1 MQNKLSQRGKP
12 SERERRAND
21 SGNKR
26 RAEASTR
33 DRPYLPARE
42 GSSNWWIQYYRNGK
56 VYRQSAGTTN
66 RRKAEKFLQR
76 KIGEI
81 ATGNFL
87 EPTAERTLVIC
98 SDCAHPKDSSH
109 SRKGE
114 SCGCLASDLL
124 TEYEANARHS
134 LVNVRRNWEKHL
146 APRFE
151 HVRARDV
158 RTDALNQYITERQTE
173 GASNAS
179 INRELAAL
187 KRSFKLGMIAGKVAK
202 MPIFPHLTE
211 RNVRHG
217 FLEDAAYARL
227 ARACAGVGLWLR
239 AMFEVGCAFGWRV
252 NELRQLK
259 VSQIDLAVG
268 SIRLEPGTTKNSEG
282 RTVIMTELVYQ
293 LLAQCISGKKPE
305 ERVFTREA
313 NGVQLSIGDFRKVW
327 AKVCCAA
334 GVGKML
340 CPLCEREATKDDKR
354 KAKCSHCSKKW
365 KHKELNY
372 GGLLFHDLRRTAVR
386 NMVRR
391 GIPERVAMTI
401 SGHKTR
407 AVFDRY
413 NIVNEADL
421 REAARKLEVRVDPM
435 LDPPLIFQRQT
446 DFRHS
451 SDIVG
456 PVSAPIAN
464 SSEMN

>member
-1 MQNKLSQRGKP
+1 MNDTSNVTQSNATKKRAKHQRPRG
-12 SERERRAND
+12 
-21 SGNKR
+21 
-26 RAEASTR
+26 T
-33 DRPYLPARE
+33 
-42 GSSNWWIQYYRNGK
+42 GSIYQQQGSANWWLQYYRNGK

-66 RRKAEKFLQR
+66 RRKAERLLQR

-87 EPTAERTLVIC
+87 EPAAERTLV
-98 SDCAHPKDSSH
+98 KQ
-109 SRKGE
+109 
-114 SCGCLASDLL
+114 LAADLL

-134 LVNVRRNWEKHL
+134 LVNVRRNWAKHL

-151 HVRARDV
+151 NLKARDV
-158 RTDALNQYITERQTE
+158 RTDALNQYITERQAE

-187 KRSFKLGMIAGKVAK
+187 KRAFKLGMIAGKVAK

-211 RNVRHG
+211 RNIRQG
-217 FLEDAAYARL
+217 FLEDAAYAKL
-227 ARACAGVGLWLR
+227 AKACASEGLWLR
-239 AMFEVGCAFGWRV
+239 AMLEIGSAFGWRV

-259 VSQIDLAVG
+259 VAQIDLAART
-268 SIRLEPGTTKNSEG
+268 IRLEPGTTKNSEG

-293 LLAQCISGKKPE
+293 LLAQSISGKKAD
-305 ERVFTREA
+305 ERVFTRKE
-313 NGVQLSIGDFRKVW
+313 GEVQVSVGDFRKVW

-334 GVGKML
+334 GAGKML
-340 CPLCEREATKDDKR
+340 CPSCGSEVTKDAKS
-354 KAKCSHCSKKW
+354 KAKCAHCSKEW
-365 KHKELNY
+365 KNKELDFS
-372 GGLLFHDLRRTAVR
+372 GLLFHDLRRTAVR

-421 REAARKLEVRVDPM
+421 RDAAKKLELRVEPAIDPAVISPHQP
-435 LDPPLIFQRQT
+435 DYSY
-446 DFRHS
+446 S
-451 SDIVG
+451 SDIVR
-456 PVSAPIAN
+456 PLSAPIAN
-464 SSEMN
+464 SGEMN

>member
-1 MQNKLSQRGKP
+1 MNESTNETESNATNAKHQRPRGTGSIYQQRG
-12 SERERRAND
+12 SA
-21 SGNKR
+21 
-26 RAEASTR
+26 
-33 DRPYLPARE
+33 
-42 GSSNWWIQYYRNGK
+42 NWWLQYYRNGK

-66 RRKAEKFLQR
+66 RRKAERMLQR

-87 EPTAERTLVIC
+87 EPASEKTIVIC
-98 SDCAHPKDSSH
+98 TRCAHPTDDKESSD
-109 SRKGE
+109 SRK
-114 SCGCLASDLL
+114 SACGCLAADLL

-146 APRFE
+146 ATRFE
-151 HVRARDV
+151 NTRARDV
-158 RTDALNQYITERQTE
+158 RTDALNQYITERQAE

-187 KRSFKLGMIAGKVAK
+187 KRAFKLGMIAGKVAK
-202 MPIFPHLTE
+202 IPIFPHLAE
-211 RNVRHG
+211 RNVRQG
-217 FLEDAAYARL
+217 FLDDAAYSKL
-227 ARACAGVGLWLR
+227 AKACASEGLWLR

-259 VSQIDLAVG
+259 VAQIDLLART
-268 SIRLEPGTTKNSEG
+268 IRLEPGTTKNSEG
-282 RTVIMTELVYQ
+282 RTVVMTELVYQ
-293 LLAQCISGKKPE
+293 LLAQCISGKKAD
-305 ERVFTREA
+305 ERVFTRKEG
-313 NGVQLSIGDFRKVW
+313 NVQLPIGDFRKVW

-340 CPLCEREATKDDKR
+340 CPSCEREVAKDVKG
-354 KAKCSHCSKKW
+354 KAKCSDCSKEW
-365 KHKELNY
+365 KNKELDFS
-372 GGLLFHDLRRTAVR
+372 GLLFHDLRRTAVR

-421 REAARKLEVRVDPM
+421 RDAAKRLEVRAEPM
-435 LDPPLIFQRQT
+435 LDPAGISQRQA
-446 DFRHS
+446 DYSYS
-451 SDIVG
+451 SDIVS
-456 PVSAPIAN
+456 PLPAPIAN
-464 SSEMN
+464 SGEMN